1 MDGEWEGKL
10 WIAVSVF
17 ACIGSECG
25 NAASLF
31 YHCCWFMT
39 EITHLTSSRQTD
51 RQVDKQAKMLQ
62 LYVCMR
68 DGDVGRVSV
77 FMSLF
82 IWVLSFMCAQLCAC
96 VCVCDRQEV
105 RWQLFRH
112 GCMTMTTVTRGI
124 TGMRR
129 GNGTWRTKQT
139 GGGGIC
145 RGWGGG
151 LNWWPLFCTEG

>member
-25 NAASLF
+25 NTASLF

-82 IWVLSFMCAQLCAC
+82 I
-96 VCVCDRQEV
+96 
-105 RWQLFRH
+105 
-112 GCMTMTTVTRGI
+112 
-124 TGMRR
+124 
-129 GNGTWRTKQT
+129 
-139 GGGGIC
+139 
-145 RGWGGG
+145 
-151 LNWWPLFCTEG
+151 